1 MPGYAKRFQA
11 NIFHELTQNNSEREV
26 NAQINKPKQIKQYR
40 PMKTLLTLTT
50 ALLFTAGSAFA
61 QTNDA
66 SIDQVGDDHEATITQ
81 AGSMNMAYVEQT
93 ADAGREGADV
103 GTATVSQTGDENYV
117 NLRQRSFFGDSEA
130 TITQLGDGNS
140 VQGTSAASAFLQN
153 HGLNVIDVRMEGDD
167 NTLYSLRG
175 EAQKNVNT
183 LLLDILGDG
192 NSVGLLQEFGFGDVD
207 IEGSSNSV
215 VLDQKSSSNATAQS
229 AHVDIMGSDNMVDV
243 YQRGGSHMADVDM
256 TGSFNSASITQGN

>member
-1 MPGYAKRFQA
+1 
-11 NIFHELTQNNSEREV
+11 
-26 NAQINKPKQIKQYR
+26 
-40 PMKTLLTLTT
+40 MKTLLTLST

-61 QTNDA
+61 QSNDA

-81 AGSMNMAYVEQT
+81 AGEMNTAYVEQT

-103 GTATVSQTGDENYV
+103 GSADVTQSGLDNFV
-117 NLRQRSFFGDSEA
+117 NLLQRNFYGDSEA
-130 TITQLGDGNS
+130 SITQLGDRNS
-140 VQGTSAASAFLQN
+140 VQGTSATSAFKQN
-153 HGLNVIDVRMEGDD
+153 HGLNIIDVMMEGDD

-192 NSVGLLQEFGFGDVD
+192 NSVGLLQEFGYGEVD

-215 VLDQKSSSNATAQS
+215 VLNQQSNSPSNIHDAY
-229 AHVDIMGSDNMVDV
+229 VDIFGSDNSVDV
-243 YQRGGSHMADVDM
+243 FQRGEANTATVDVD
-256 TGSFNSASITQGN
+256 GSFNTATISQGN